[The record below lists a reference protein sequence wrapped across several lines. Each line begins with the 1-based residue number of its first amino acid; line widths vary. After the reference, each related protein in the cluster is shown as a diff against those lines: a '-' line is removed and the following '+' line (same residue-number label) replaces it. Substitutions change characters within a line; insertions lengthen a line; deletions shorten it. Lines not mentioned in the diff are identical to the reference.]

1 MSKSWEQRLAE
12 ANAKDVEE
20 DKKRKEEEE
29 ARNSGRPQLLN
40 LNEDGML
47 DRKIFFDLSKV
58 NTATVGRKQQDT
70 TKNPTLVRGGIGI
83 QEQHATFETS
93 DKGTFLKPLSE
104 SALEF
109 IFING
114 KKITGMKPVQ
124 LKPNDRIIFGTGSC
138 FLFRNDDKKKDQS
151 MEDTPQNPVTIEF
164 AMKEKLDNDNKA
176 EAARKEKEKQL

>member
-58 NTATVGRKQQDT
+58 TTASVGRKQQDT
-70 TKNPTLVRGGIGI
+70 TKNPTLVLGGIGI
-83 QEQHATFETS
+83 AVC
-93 DKGTFLKPLSE
+93 L
-104 SALEF
+104 
-109 IFING
+109 
-114 KKITGMKPVQ
+114 IT
-124 LKPNDRIIFGTGSC
+124 LNNF
-138 FLFRNDDKKKDQS
+138 F
-151 MEDTPQNPVTIEF
+151 
-164 AMKEKLDNDNKA
+164 
-176 EAARKEKEKQL
+176 

>member
-58 NTATVGRKQQDT
+58 NTATVGRK
-70 TKNPTLVRGGIGI
+70 
-83 QEQHATFETS
+83 
-93 DKGTFLKPLSE
+93 
-104 SALEF
+104 
-109 IFING
+109 
-114 KKITGMKPVQ
+114 
-124 LKPNDRIIFGTGSC
+124 
-138 FLFRNDDKKKDQS
+138 
-151 MEDTPQNPVTIEF
+151 
-164 AMKEKLDNDNKA
+164 
-176 EAARKEKEKQL
+176 

>member
-58 NTATVGRKQQDT
+58 TTASVGRKQ
-70 TKNPTLVRGGIGI
+70 
-83 QEQHATFETS
+83 EHHATFETS

-104 SALEF
+104 PALEF

-138 FLFRNDDKKKDQS
+138 FLFRNDDKKKD
-151 MEDTPQNPVTIEF
+151 
-164 AMKEKLDNDNKA
+164 
-176 EAARKEKEKQL
+176 